1 MKLLI
6 DECLSEELSKRAR
19 DRGHPE
25 SSHVRWIGKT
35 GAKDWLLLPVIL
47 DGDWTFVTRN
57 SVDFRGPASAPG
69 SKGEY
74 RKACLHAA
82 SSASTDRP
90 AWTSTCRSNCS
101 MQRGS
106 AWMRWSGWQRM
117 PGSRFGWR
125 SRAPRAETFPPIRRR
140 LPVGPASRTAQPVD
154 TIQGI
159 AQ

>member
-57 SVDFRGPASAPG
+57 SVDFRGPANAPG

-74 RKACLHAA
+74 RKVSLHAGIVCLNGPPGM
-82 SSASTDRP
+82 DLD
-90 AWTSTCRSNCS
+90 
-101 MQRGS
+101 MQIELFDAALHALEEDGDLINQVLEITLED
-106 AWMRWSGWQRM
+106 AND
-117 PGSRFGWR
+117 
-125 SRAPRAETFPPIRRR
+125 AEISVVRYA
-140 LPVGPASRTAQPVD
+140 LPSE
-154 TIQGI
+154 
-159 AQ
+159 